1 MSSASA
7 GLGLAVG
14 DAARASE
21 LSTQMDSHQDQAIKA
36 NALWYEAPGVA
47 SLREERLPTLG
58 PAEARVAT
66 RWSAISRG
74 TERLIF
80 EGRVPA
86 SERQRMR
93 APLQQ
98 GDFPF
103 PVKYGYC
110 AAGVVEAGPPD
121 WMGQEVFCLH
131 PHQDRFVAPLAAL
144 RAIPKGTPLRR
155 APLAAN
161 METALNAL
169 WDSAAGPG
177 DRIVIVGGGVL
188 GLLIAYLAAR
198 LPGAEVTIV
207 DTEAARKDV
216 ATALG
221 ATFQLAEDFE
231 PEPVE
236 ADVVFHASASAKG
249 LALALASAGLE
260 AKVVET
266 SWHGEGETPTP
277 LGGAFHAK
285 RLQLISSQVGQV
297 SPSRRSRW
305 PYARR
310 LDKALALLCD
320 PRLDVLISEEIN
332 FAVAPRELP
341 RLLAPGAPGLATLIR
356 Y

>member
-1 MSSASA
+1 MNSHR
-7 GLGLAVG
+7 GQAVN
-14 DAARASE
+14 ARA
-21 LSTQMDSHQDQAIKA
+21 
-36 NALWYEAPGVA
+36 LWSVARGVA
-47 SLREERLPTLG
+47 ELQNELLPDLL
-58 PAEARVAT
+58 PEEARVAT

-74 TERLIF
+74 TERLVF

-93 APLQQ
+93 APFQQ

-121 WMGQEVFCLH
+121 WRGRGVFCLH

-144 RAIPKGTPLRR
+144 RPVPDATPLRR

-169 WDSAAGPG
+169 WDSGAGPG
-177 DRIVIVGGGVL
+177 DSVVVIGAGVL

-198 LPGAEVTIV
+198 LPGADVLVV
-207 DTEAARKDV
+207 DKEAARREI
-216 ATALG
+216 ASALG
-221 ATFQLAEDFE
+221 ARFQLAEEFE

-236 ADVVFHASASAKG
+236 ADVVFHASATAQG
-249 LALALASAGLE
+249 VALALASAGFE
-260 AKVVET
+260 ATIVET

-285 RLQLISSQVGQV
+285 RLRLISSQVGQV
-297 SPSRRSRW
+297 SPSRRPRW

-310 LDKALALLCD
+310 LDKALALLAD
-320 PRLDVLISEEIN
+320 PLLDALISEEIA
-332 FAVAPRELP
+332 FEAAPRELP
-341 RLLAPGAPGLATLIR
+341 RLLAPGAAGLATLIR

>member
-1 MSSASA
+1 MTSHREQATE
-7 GLGLAVG
+7 
-14 DAARASE
+14 AR
-21 LSTQMDSHQDQAIKA
+21 
-36 NALWYEAPGVA
+36 ALWYEAPGAAVLRQEP
-47 SLREERLPTLG
+47 LRE
-58 PAEARVAT
+58 PAPEEARVAM

-74 TERLIF
+74 TERLVF

-93 APLQQ
+93 APFQQ

-110 AAGVVEAGPPD
+110 AAGVVEAGPSD
-121 WMGQEVFCLH
+121 WLDRAVFCLH

-144 RAIPKGTPLRR
+144 RRIPEETPLRR

-169 WDSAAGPG
+169 WDSGAGPG
-177 DRIVIVGGGVL
+177 DRIVTVGAGVL

-198 LPGAEVTIV
+198 LPGSDVLIV
-207 DTEAARKDV
+207 DKDAARKDI
-216 ATALG
+216 ASALG
-221 ATFQLAEDFE
+221 ARFELAEDFQ
-231 PEPVE
+231 PEPAE
-236 ADVVFHASASAKG
+236 ADVVFHASATAQG

-260 AKVVET
+260 ATIVEA

-285 RLQLISSQVGQV
+285 RLRLISSQVAGV
-297 SPSRRSRW
+297 SPSHRPRW
-305 PYARR
+305 TYTRR
-310 LDKALALLCD
+310 LDKALALLAD
-320 PRLDVLISEEIN
+320 PLLDALISEEIA
-332 FAVAPRELP
+332 FEAAPRELP